1 MPRVTPPDILPVD
14 CSAGSLAGL
23 IGVTERTITGRR
35 SDGRLPALANG
46 RLDFRAIVKA
56 GVDALAAEQRQAGR
70 ASDDLDLNAERA
82 RLAKEQADAAAM
94 RNAVSRAELLPAGEV
109 VEAMRQAFGACR
121 ARLLAIPAKAAP
133 LVAGMQSRA
142 EVRDILT
149 NAVYEACDELSD
161 ARVEAALAE
170 RPGGGGGDPDSD
182 GGMEGAAETDSKR
195 LGGYRADAVSR
206 GKRRAG
212 AMDDGEG

>member
-1 MPRVTPPDILPVD
+1 
-14 CSAGSLAGL
+14 
-23 IGVTERTITGRR
+23 
-35 SDGRLPALANG
+35 LPALANG

-70 ASDDLDLNAERA
+70 LSGDDLDLNAERA

-133 LVAGMQSRA
+133 LGAGMQSRA

-170 RPGGGGGDPDSD
+170 RAGGGGGDPDSD

-206 GKRRAG
+206 GQRRAG